1 MAQLIV
7 RKLEPE
13 IVAKLKERAGRHG
26 RSAEEEHRI
35 ILRQALLGADAAD
48 QSVSFEQYLCS
59 MPDVGTD
66 EDFARIEGAMRDVD
80 LSD

>member
-26 RSAEEEHRI
+26 RSAEEEHRM
-35 ILRQALLGADAAD
+35 ILRQALLGANAEFM
-48 QSVSFEQYLCS
+48 SFEQYVCS

-66 EDFARIEGAMRDVD
+66 EDFARIEGKMRDVD